1 MIYKDKIKICS
12 LINFFIFLIFFRM
25 KAIYQYK
32 ALLSKI
38 DDRINNKNESL
49 LEAIKALDEKI
60 LKEDSMKLHK

>member
-1 MIYKDKIKICS
+1 
-12 LINFFIFLIFFRM
+12 M